1 MNTDETGLDGLKLDR
16 EAEEVV
22 FQTRRRWRWGW
33 LVALVLLGA
42 GAAWLMRSR
51 PVPVR
56 VYVVTAVDPTEQ
68 RTLLNSS
75 GYVTARRQATVSSK
89 ITGKIA
95 EVRVEEGQRVKAGEV
110 LARLDDVNARANL
123 ELATAQ
129 VAAAKAA
136 LEETRAELDVA
147 LRELE
152 RIRRLTANGV
162 TTESDLDQA
171 KGRVD
176 VLQARLERQIREATV
191 AERQQAVYAQQVED
205 TIIRA
210 PFDGVVT
217 TKDAQPGEMIS
228 PVSAGGGYTRTGI
241 CTLVDMNSLE
251 IEVDVSESRLGRVRE
266 GQPVIARLDAYPEW
280 EIPGHV
286 IAIIPTADRQ
296 KATVKVRVGFEQLD
310 PRILPEMAVRVA
322 FLGPPPLGTDGRPAV
337 FVPVTSVVRETDQDH
352 VWVMAEGR
360 AHRRE
365 VKLGPELDG
374 EVAVLEGLQPGE
386 KVIIQGLDR
395 LREGIRVT
403 EAGT

>member
-1 MNTDETGLDGLKLDR
+1 MSTDERGLDGLKLDR
-16 EAEEVV
+16 EIEEVV
-22 FQTRRRWRWGW
+22 WERRRRWRWGW
-33 LVALVLLGA
+33 LVVLAVLVAGA
-42 GAAWLMRSR
+42 GWLMRSR

-56 VYVVTAVDPTEQ
+56 FYVVAAVDPTEQ

-89 ITGKIA
+89 ITGKIQ
-95 EVRVEEGQRVKAGEV
+95 EVLVEEGQRVRAGEV
-110 LARLDDVNARANL
+110 LARLDDVNARADL
-123 ELATAQ
+123 ELAAAQ

-136 LEETRAELDVA
+136 MKETKAELEVA

-162 TTESDLDQA
+162 TTESELDQA
-171 KGRVD
+171 RGRVD
-176 VLQARLERQIREATV
+176 TLEARLERQTREVTV

-251 IEVDVSESRLGRVRE
+251 IEVDVSESRLGRVQE
-266 GQPVIARLDAYPEW
+266 GQKVIARLDAYPDW

-286 IAIIPTADRQ
+286 VAIIPTADRQ
-296 KATVKVRVGFEQLD
+296 KATVKVRVGFERLD

-322 FLGPPPLGTDGRPAV
+322 FLGAPPKGDDGRPAV
-337 FVPVTSVVRETDQDH
+337 FVPITSLVRETDRDY
-352 VWVMAEGR
+352 VWVIAEGE

-365 VKLGPELDG
+365 VELGPELDG
-374 EVAVLEGLQPGE
+374 EVAVLGGLRPGE
-386 KVIIQGLDR
+386 KVAIQGLEQ
-395 LREGIRVT
+395 LRDGIRVR
-403 EAGT
+403 EAGS